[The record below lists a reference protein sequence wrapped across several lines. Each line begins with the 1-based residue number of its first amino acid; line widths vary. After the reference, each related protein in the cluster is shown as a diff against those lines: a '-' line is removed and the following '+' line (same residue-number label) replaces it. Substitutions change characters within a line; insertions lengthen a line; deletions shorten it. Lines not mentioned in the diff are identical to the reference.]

1 MTTRP
6 LTGNQRKFLRAEAH
20 HLEPSVRVGKEGL
33 TAGLLAAIDQALE
46 AHELIKIRFV
56 ALKEE
61 KAIAIPEIEG
71 RTGSACVGVVGHVG
85 IFYRQQADPERRRIQ
100 LPPPREEA

>member
-1 MTTRP
+1 MTRRP
-6 LTGNQRKFLRAEAH
+6 LSGNQRKFLRAEAH

-33 TAGLLAAIDQALE
+33 TPGLLAAIDQALE

-56 ALKEE
+56 ALKED

-85 IFYRQQADPERRRIQ
+85 IFYRQQPDPEKRRIH
-100 LPPPREEA
+100 LPPARDES